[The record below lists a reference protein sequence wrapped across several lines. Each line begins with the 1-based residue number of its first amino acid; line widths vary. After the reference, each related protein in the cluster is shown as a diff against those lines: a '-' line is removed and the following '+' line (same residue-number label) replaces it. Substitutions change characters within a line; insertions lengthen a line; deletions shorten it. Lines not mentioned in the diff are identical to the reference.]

1 MPSADEGVH
10 CLPCHQIWGICT
22 WPWVTHPWCLQWPTA
37 PLKMDPM
44 PITSSGAWEFVSD
57 KMTSDCILSK
67 SRCLSA
73 VGNQQDL
80 PETCLIP
87 LGSLQWDGSHFEGAF
102 PASRQCEWLFQA
114 FWFHTESACHRIQAT
129 WHNRGRGGALSLPPP
144 FRVSQSNSAPFC
156 GPTLSLPWG
165 INNHFA
171 AQLLQAGIINE
182 NFK

>member
-129 WHNRGRGGALSLPPP
+129 WHNRGWGGGLSLCLLLSGSA
-144 FRVSQSNSAPFC
+144 RVIRLPSV
-156 GPTLSLPWG
+156 GPHYLYHGELTTTSL
-165 INNHFA
+165 HSCYR
-171 AQLLQAGIINE
+171 LE
-182 NFK
+182 